1 MTPNTDRAIQAPAE
15 SLPKTTQF
23 RRLLHPSSLSFIMEA
38 HNGLLARIVEE
49 AGFQGIWASGLSIS
63 AATTVPN
70 MVDGDTGYGNFNKMR
85 RLVSKLT
92 QRGIAA
98 VSRKLDLMAQEGSL
112 RDGDV
117 PVLLTRLIAKNHE
130 VRLQYITG
138 QWLDI
143 DDALDLARA
152 RNLL

>member
-1 MTPNTDRAIQAPAE
+1 MTPNTDRAIPAPAE
-15 SLPKTTQF
+15 SVPKTTQF
-23 RRLLHPSSLSFIMEA
+23 RRLLHPSSLLFIMEA
-38 HNGLLARIVEE
+38 HNGLSARVVEE
-49 AGFQGIWASGLSIS
+49 AGFQGIRASGLSIS
-63 AATTVPN
+63 VATTVPN
-70 MVDGDTGYGNFNKMR
+70 RGDGDTGYDNFNKMR
-85 RLVSKLT
+85 CLVSKLT
-92 QRGIAA
+92 QCGIAP
-98 VSRKLDLMAQEGSL
+98 VWRKLDLMAQEGSL
-112 RDGDV
+112 RVGDV

>member
-1 MTPNTDRAIQAPAE
+1 MTPNTARAIQAPGE

-23 RRLLHPSSLSFIMEA
+23 RHLLHPSSLSCIMEA
-38 HNGLLARIVEE
+38 HNVFSARVVGE

-70 MVDGDTGYGNFNKMR
+70 IVDGDTGYGNFNKMR

-112 RDGDV
+112 RDGDM
-117 PVLLTRLIAKNHE
+117 PVLLTRPIAKNHE

>member
-1 MTPNTDRAIQAPAE
+1 MTPNTARAIQAPVA
-15 SLPKTTQF
+15 SLLKTTQY
-23 RRLLHPSSLSFIMEA
+23 RRLLHPSSLSFIMA
-38 HNGLLARIVEE
+38 VHNGLSARFVEE

-112 RDGDV
+112 RVGDV

-138 QWLDI
+138 QWFDI

>member
-1 MTPNTDRAIQAPAE
+1 
-15 SLPKTTQF
+15 
-23 RRLLHPSSLSFIMEA
+23 MEA
-38 HNGLLARIVEE
+38 HNGLSARVVEE

-70 MVDGDTGYGNFNKMR
+70 MVDGDMGYGNLNKMR

-98 VSRKLDLMAQEGSL
+98 VWRK
-112 RDGDV
+112 
-117 PVLLTRLIAKNHE
+117 
-130 VRLQYITG
+130 
-138 QWLDI
+138 
-143 DDALDLARA
+143 LDLARA